1 MTAPFSVTL
10 TLVQATLYICSTI
23 KKYAGMQEIL
33 KPRIWFVVCYEKA
46 LVLPL
51 SVVDNLDFS
60 ANRLTAL
67 ETLLMLASQG
77 AYQAPHFKQWV
88 QRFTAVD
95 KSYISPTRL
104 TAFSTLLILASQG
117 ALHAPNF
124 QQRG

>member
-67 ETLLMLASQG
+67 ETLLMLASEASLPG
-77 AYQAPHFKQWV
+77 SPFQAVGPAIH
-88 QRFTAVD
+88 
-95 KSYISPTRL
+95 
-104 TAFSTLLILASQG
+104 G
-117 ALHAPNF
+117 
-124 QQRG
+124 GG